1 MAALLH
7 IPEYITALRMLLS
20 ACSIVLYASGRRA
33 MAGVLIFIILILYL
47 ATARLALRFDMITSG
62 GLLAIRIMD
71 GLSYIAFLVVLGIG
85 DNRLHTLF
93 ILMVLSE
100 LLSWLL
106 KYFMRYHNVQD
117 RERDPDNW
125 GAPSLRYAA
134 IAAYMVWP
142 TGGQAFVPALNIA
155 APAAMLLRLLLK
167 WKSPVAGSRG

>member
-7 IPEYITALRMLLS
+7 IPLYITALRMLIS
-20 ACSIVLYASGRRA
+20 ACSIALYATGRHA
-33 MAGVLIFIILILYL
+33 AAGALAVIILLLYL
-47 ATARLALRFDMITSG
+47 ATARYSLRFDMITGS
-62 GLLAIRIMD
+62 GLLAVRIMD
-71 GLSYIAFLVVLGIG
+71 GLSYIAFLLVLGIG
-85 DNRLHTLF
+85 DNRLYTLLM
-93 ILMVLSE
+93 LMVLSE

-125 GAPSLRYAA
+125 GAPLLRYAA